1 MRAVLA
7 DHFSRHWRF
16 APVAASIVIPS
27 AFAWAVII
35 AVAFGS
41 SPEDLCFALSA
52 SALDGGML
60 DVWMALRTES
70 VARTAI
76 LMAAAMTLPLAW
88 RPALCVYSRSFRDD
102 AWLLSAT
109 LAAVFAAA
117 WASFLLPIS
126 VAGALANA
134 AVSSLVW
141 PGAAGIAAAAAAA
154 LWRLTNWADAAL
166 RSCHRTEPIR
176 AFAPGCYL
184 DSVGYGWRSALAC
197 CRACAPAMLVPFFCS
212 NPPLAMAGVSA
223 IAFSDRFTFRP
234 SARLSAA
241 GYLAVGLL
249 ANW

>member
-7 DHFSRHWRF
+7 GHISRHWRF
-16 APVAASIVIPS
+16 VPVAAPIFIPS

-41 SPEDLCFALSA
+41 SPQDLCFALSA

-60 DVWMALRTES
+60 DVWMGLTTES
-70 VARTAI
+70 LARTAI
-76 LMAAAMTLPLAW
+76 LMSAAMTLPLAW

-102 AWLLSAT
+102 AWLLSAA
-109 LAAVFAAA
+109 LAAVFTAA
-117 WASFLLPIS
+117 WALFLLPIS

-134 AVSSLVW
+134 AASSPAW
-141 PGAAGIAAAAAAA
+141 PGAAGIAVAAAAA
-154 LWRLTNWADAAL
+154 LWRLTNWAQAAL

-184 DSVGYGWRSALAC
+184 DCVGYGWRSALAC
-197 CRACAPAMLVPFFCS
+197 CRACAPAMLVPFLCT
-212 NPPLAMAGVSA
+212 NPPLAMAGISA
-223 IAFSDRFTFRP
+223 IAFSD
-234 SARLSAA
+234 
-241 GYLAVGLL
+241 YLAIGVL

>member
-1 MRAVLA
+1 MRALLA
-7 DHFSRHWRF
+7 DNTSRHWRF
-16 APVAASIVIPS
+16 VPVAASIFIPS
-27 AFAWAVII
+27 AFAWAVVI

-41 SPEDLCFALSA
+41 SPQDLCFALST

-88 RPALCVYSRSFRDD
+88 RPVLCVYSRSFRND

-109 LAAVFAAA
+109 LAAVFTAA
-117 WASFLLPIS
+117 WTLLLLPIS
-126 VAGALANA
+126 VAGAFASA
-134 AVSSLVW
+134 AASSPAW
-141 PGAAGIAAAAAAA
+141 PGVAGIAAAVAAA
-154 LWRLTNWADAAL
+154 LWRLTNWAEAAL

-176 AFAPGCYL
+176 AFAPGCYV
-184 DSVGYGWRSALAC
+184 DCVGYGWRSALAC
-197 CRACAPAMLVPFFCS
+197 CRACAPGMLVPFFCS

-234 SARLSAA
+234 SARLSGA